1 MAIKL
6 IALDLDGTTLN
17 SRKEL
22 SPRTRKALCDACSS
36 GVAVVP
42 TTGRPRSGLPTEIL
56 SIPGIRYAVTSNG
69 ASVYDLRQQKELF
82 VHPVDKDA
90 ALWALDAADGLKAV
104 TDIYLSG
111 EAYTAAEN
119 FERLLEIVP
128 PELKEYCRA
137 TRIRVPRQHDWLA
150 AETRPV
156 EKLTLFFG
164 SLQDRDKAWEFFLR
178 CGRFE
183 VASSVTNNLELNQ
196 RQVDKGLALTV
207 LAEHLGLRREECMAC
222 GDSFNDI
229 PMLRT
234 AGLGIAMGNAE
245 PETRQAADRITDTN
259 DNDGVAKAVE
269 TYVLGCGGV

>member
-22 SPRTRKALCDACSS
+22 SHRTRRALCDACAQ
-36 GVAVVP
+36 GITVLP
-42 TTGRPRSGLPTEIL
+42 ITGRPRSGLPAEIL
-56 SIPGIRYAVTSNG
+56 SIAGIRYVVSSNG
-69 ASVYDLRQQKELF
+69 ASVYDLQQKKELF
-82 VHPVDKDA
+82 VHPIDKEA
-90 ALWALDAADGLKAV
+90 ALWALDAADKMKAV

-137 TRIRVPRQHDWLA
+137 TRICVPQQHDWLA

-156 EKLTLFFG
+156 EKLTMFFED
-164 SLQDRDKAWEFFLR
+164 LQERDAAWEFFLK

-183 VASSVTNNLELNQ
+183 VASSITNNLELNQ
-196 RQVDKGLALTV
+196 QHVDKGFALTV
-207 LAEHLGLRREECMAC
+207 IAEYLGLSREECMAC

-245 PETRQAADRITDTN
+245 PETKKAADRITDTN
-259 DNDGVAKAVE
+259 DNDGVAKAIE
-269 TYVLGCGGV
+269 TFALGGSVL